1 MALRKLVSS
10 VAKVIETQPLQKV
23 RVEQMS
29 STMKR
34 VWEEEVSQNKLGVS
48 LLLAAAGL
56 VGHKKSEYDDVKKLR
71 AQLLEI
77 FADIEIVMLRFAA
90 KSEALKST
98 KAEVMKL
105 KREIWL
111 SKET

>member
-10 VAKVIETQPLQKV
+10 VAKVVETQV
-23 RVEQMS
+23 RVDRLS

-48 LLLAAAGL
+48 LVLAAAGL

-71 AQLLEI
+71 AQLHQIL
-77 FADIEIVMLRFAA
+77 ADCEIVLLRCDANSQAFRSTEA
-90 KSEALKST
+90 KMK
-98 KAEVMKL
+98 KL